1 MTTMSKPKSKT
12 PVNPDLIVDPKSFPF
27 SETSFRGVLPH
38 LYKPGCTYFVTYC
51 LADVARNRANERQRL
66 RESDGPSEIAHATD
80 FEPTMGSCLLKSPEL
95 AAVVENSL
103 LHFQADRYALNAWCV
118 MPNHVHAIVTPLGEH
133 RLSRILQSWKGFS
146 AHTINRKLNR
156 TGHVWQKESFDHI
169 VRDEECFEKF
179 VAYTE
184 SNPVVA
190 GLVDRP
196 ADWPFSSARHR
207 PPL

>member
-27 SETSFRGVLPH
+27 SEPSFRGVLPH

-51 LADVARNRANERQRL
+51 LADVARNRAIERQRL

-80 FEPTMGSCLLKSPEL
+80 FEPTMGSCLLKIPEL

-156 TGHVWQKESFDHI
+156 SGHVWQKESFDHI